1 MTAGIVCEY
10 NPFHNGHFYQ
20 LEKTKQAGADYIVC
34 VMSGNFV
41 QRGECAFFDK
51 WLRAR
56 AAILCG
62 ADVVIDLPVPWA
74 CSSAENFARGSVGL
88 LCDFGIDTL
97 SFGCETD
104 DAELLEIC
112 ADALGNKK
120 VGTTVQQKMSE
131 GFSYPSALS
140 TAVGKLYGEKVKEVL
155 SSPNSILAA
164 EYIKALK
171 SFSHETKILPVKRKG
186 SSHDSEET
194 EEETASASF
203 IRGLASFSES
213 KSFIPE
219 KAYSLFKGA
228 DIYRMKNGERAVLS
242 SLREIKKEDYSL
254 YVTDNQ
260 GLANRIYEAVKTASS
275 LDELYDKAK
284 SKNYTHSRI
293 RREVISLYLKI
304 PKDMSKGKVPYMKIL
319 AVSERGLSLLSK
331 AKENSSVPVITR
343 HSETLNLSS
352 EAKAVYDIQCGSSDK
367 FALFTDKIKECSL
380 EQRNSIIII
389 NADSK

>member
-10 NPFHNGHFYQ
+10 NPFHNGHLYQ
-20 LEKTKQAGADYIVC
+20 IEKTGQAGADYIVC

-88 LCDFGIDTL
+88 LCDFGIDVL

-104 DAELLEIC
+104 DAELLILC
-112 ADALGNKK
+112 AEALSDKDTGALVKK
-120 VGTTVQQKMSE
+120 KMSE
-131 GFSYPSALS
+131 GLSYPSALS
-140 TAVGKLYGEKVKEVL
+140 EAVGEVYGKSAKEVL

-171 SFSHETKILPVKRKG
+171 NLSPETGILPVKRKG
-186 SSHDSEET
+186 SAHDSDET
-194 EEETASASF
+194 DGVIASASL
-203 IRGLASFSES
+203 IRSLGSFKESES
-213 KSFIPE
+213 LIPE
-219 KAYSLFKGA
+219 KAYSLFKDA
-228 DIYRMKNGERAVLS
+228 DIYRMAKGERAILS
-242 SLREIKKEDYSL
+242 SLREMNKEDYSL

-260 GLANRIYEAVKTASS
+260 GLANRIFEAVKSASS
-275 LDELYDKAK
+275 LEELYDKAK

-293 RREVISLYLKI
+293 RREVMSLYLKV
-304 PKDMSKGKVPYMKIL
+304 PKDVSKGRVPYMKIL
-319 AVSERGLSLLSK
+319 AVNKRGLSLLAK
-331 AKENSSVPVITR
+331 AKENTHIPVITR
-343 HSETLNLSS
+343 HSETINLSE
-352 EAKAVYDIQCGSSDK
+352 EAKAVYDIQCKSSDK
-367 FALFTDKIKECSL
+367 FAIFTDDVKGCSL
-380 EQRNSIIII
+380 EQKNSMIKI
-389 NADSK
+389 